1 MGTAQRSKSLDPRPL
16 RCERIIGGTARCR
29 SIPQLGFLG
38 DGVAGLARTWNLYW
52 GYLDYDGAL
61 TELEVARQTLPN
73 DPHSLFCT
81 RQMVGNNLHN
91 CAECY
96 PTKKRGH
103 IVGPHSDAT
112 VAGWAPD
119 HFLLGRAVNVNA
131 SAESMRVGHFQTA
144 QPNDAGDDGITPR
157 RIRVENFAGPVAIVK
172 HGSRGRVVA
181 NFLHDLQKPKRRC
194 HPSAIIAQT
203 EFGSGNGISDWLHA
217 ALDKH

>member
-1 MGTAQRSKSLDPRPL
+1 IVRRRTDERSR
-16 RCERIIGGTARCR
+16 E
-29 SIPQLGFLG
+29 LG
-38 DGVAGLARTWNLYW
+38 
-52 GYLDYDGAL
+52 
-61 TELEVARQTLPN
+61 Q
-73 DPHSLFCT
+73 SLFCA
-81 RQMVGNNLHN
+81 RQMAGNNLHN

-144 QPNDAGDDGITPR
+144 QPDDAGDNGITPR
-157 RIRVENFAGPVAIVK
+157 RIRLKNFAGPVAIVK

-181 NFLHDLQKPKRRC
+181 NFFARFAETQVALSSVPNHRPDRIWKWKR
-194 HPSAIIAQT
+194 
-203 EFGSGNGISDWLHA
+203 
-217 ALDKH
+217 DK